1 MQVVIKEENGMKA
14 EQIKKVVEKHRK
26 YINID
31 SRTELEEMIAVCES
45 LLEEEIKDLK
55 ENHPEATRT
64 LNETKIAREVLRNLW
79 HEVDDMDTDELVK
92 QDIWND

>member
-1 MQVVIKEENGMKA
+1 MRA

-26 YINID
+26 YIDIV
-31 SRTELEEMIAVCES
+31 SRTELEEMISVCES
-45 LLEEEIKDLK
+45 LLEEEIEDLK

-64 LNETKIAREVLRNLW
+64 LDETKIAREVLRNLW
-79 HEVDDMDTDELVK
+79 HGVEDMDTDELTK